1 MTSHRKS
8 RVRGSCRAVC
18 AAAAAALAAPLLVLV
33 PLSGTAA
40 ATGTKPVVTVTA
52 EHDWIY
58 EGSIAYFTIRA
69 DPAPSA
75 DLTLHYSV
83 SENHDTHIGDPTNG
97 TTTAI
102 TISANQPT
110 ARVSLQTRAEI
121 NFQYRDGNQNI
132 RYCPNGH
139 DGRPGPSENP
149 ESDGSDLCSSTRGR
163 LASSPGT
170 IGLSLVPNA
179 AKYTLGSGSSGST
192 DVYDKTVDRGRVSV
206 SESSGSTSVS
216 ENGGTDT
223 YTIALTRQPSSDVTV
238 TVTSGTPSAARVHL
252 AGGSAQP
259 SVSLTFT
266 SSDWSTARSVTV
278 IGQNDNV
285 DNPGNRRTASISHT
299 LASADSSYHGQS
311 GESVSVT
318 VHDDDIAG
326 VTLTESDGST
336 TVSEDGTTLT
346 DSYTVVLDTEPTANV
361 AVTASAGLGAQVST
375 NGGASAA
382 NVTLT
387 FTPTNWSQAQTV
399 TVKGVDDS
407 IVNPGNQ
414 RIAAI
419 THAVTAGDTAG
430 GYPTSLSIGA
440 ISVTVDD
447 DDTAAPTL
455 TPTVS
460 LSAPSS
466 VTEGS
471 SVSVTATLSSA
482 LSQSVTIPI
491 GAASS
496 STAQAA
502 DYSLGASIVI
512 PAGQQQG
519 TSTLTATDDSHDE
532 VIETVVVELGVLPAE
547 VTAGS
552 PSSVTVSL
560 ADNDVPS
567 AQFGAASSSA
577 DEDGGT
583 HDITVNLSPAPASAI
598 TLSYSLSGTAAL
610 GTDYSIIG
618 ASGTSGTVSVN
629 PGATSVA
636 IRVTLIDD
644 AIMDSGET
652 VVVQLG
658 GGTGYTVGS
667 QNRHTLT
674 INNDDPPQQP
684 KLTGDTTPI
693 VDPKPTVDPTP
704 TVDPSPGQASIG
716 SRTGGAPVQNAH
728 THVRIRLGAADPAV
742 ISPGEATEM
751 TVQLARRVENF
762 VRVFIETDGTAE
774 LSVDYIVEADT
785 GDGWESLG
793 ENRRRM
799 VFDLPAN
806 DTDAKV
812 RVTST
817 RASTADE
824 AKTLRVTIG
833 ERTFAA
839 GSVAAIEPVGTT
851 EIALVANLGNTR
863 SQSDD
868 TGGDDAGTDGDS
880 PDDSDTDN
888 VNDPDSDSPDDS
900 PDAMVVTD
908 GGDSDD
914 PSDADP
920 HASADATQGD
930 TTPANSD
937 AQPQPVGTAGQTGN
951 GFCVNYTV
959 KAGDSLSGMALAFYR
974 DSAAWQR
981 IYEANRGLRQTDG
994 AIFDSSDMIR
1004 AGWTL
1009 CVPTPIAA
1017 PSAADAADAAYVTY
1031 CVKNGDTLAAI
1042 ARRFYGD
1049 SDLYNRIVLANRG
1062 LRQADGSVFDHGDMI
1077 RPGWTLRIPLGGA

>member
-1 MTSHRKS
+1 MTSHRPS
-8 RVRGSCRAVC
+8 RGRARCRAAC

-33 PLSGTAA
+33 PLSGTAG

-58 EGSIAYFTIRA
+58 EGSFAYFTIRA

-75 DLTLHYSV
+75 DLTLHYSI
-83 SENHDTHIGDPTNG
+83 SENHDTHTGDPTNG

-110 ARVSLQTRAEI
+110 ARVGLQTRAEI
-121 NFQYRDGNQNI
+121 RFQYRDSNENI
-132 RYCPNGH
+132 AYCPNGL

-149 ESDGSDLCSSTRGR
+149 NDGSDLCSSTRSR

-192 DVYDKTVDRGRVSV
+192 DVYDKTVDRGRLSV
-206 SESSGSTSVS
+206 SESSGATSVS

-223 YTIALTRQPSSDVTV
+223 YTIALTQQPSSDVTV
-238 TVTSGTPSAARVHL
+238 TVTSGTPSAARVQL

-259 SVSLTFT
+259 NVSLTFT
-266 SSDWSTARSVTV
+266 ASDWSTAQSVTV

-318 VHDDDIAG
+318 VHDDDTAG
-326 VTLTESDGST
+326 VTVTESGGST

-346 DSYTVVLDTEPTANV
+346 DSYTVVLDTEPTTDV
-361 AVTASAGLGAQVST
+361 AVTASAGSGAHLST
-375 NGGASAA
+375 NGGASGA

-407 IVNPGNQ
+407 IDNPGNQ
-414 RIAAI
+414 RIAAV
-419 THAVTAGDTAG
+419 THAVTTGDTAG

-440 ISVTVDD
+440 ISVTVND
-447 DDTAAPTL
+447 DDTAQQPP

-471 SVSVTATLSSA
+471 SVSVTAMLSST

-502 DYSLGASIVI
+502 DYSLGTSIVI
-512 PAGQQQG
+512 SPGQLEG

-552 PSSVTVSL
+552 PSRVTVSL

-583 HDITVNLSPAPASAI
+583 HVIIVNLSPAPATAI
-598 TLSYSLSGTAAL
+598 TLDYSLSGTATV

-618 ASGTSGTVSVN
+618 ASGSSGTVSVN
-629 PGATSVA
+629 PGAISVA
-636 IRVTLIDD
+636 ILVTLIDD
-644 AIMDSGET
+644 SIMDSGET
-652 VVVQLG
+652 VVVQLAG
-658 GGTGYTVGS
+658 GSAYTVGS

-684 KLTGDTTPI
+684 KLTGDS
-693 VDPKPTVDPTP
+693 TP
-704 TVDPSPGQASIG
+704 TVDPSPVHSNIG
-716 SRTGGAPVQNAH
+716 SSTGGDSAQTAR
-728 THVRIRLGAADPAV
+728 THVRIRLGMADPAV
-742 ISPGEATEM
+742 ISPGESTEM
-751 TVQLARRVENF
+751 TVHLARRVENF

-774 LSVDYIVEADT
+774 LLVDYIVEADT

-817 RASTADE
+817 RTSTSTADA
-824 AKTLRVTIG
+824 AKTLRITVG

-839 GSVAAIEPVGTT
+839 GSVATIEPVGST
-851 EIALVANLGNTR
+851 EIALVGNGGNTR
-863 SQSDD
+863 SRNDD
-868 TGGDDAGTDGDS
+868 TGGDEADQDS
-880 PDDSDTDN
+880 DSSGDSDTDS
-888 VNDPDSDSPDDS
+888 VNDPDSDSES
-900 PDAMVVTD
+900 PDGTDGTD

-914 PSDADP
+914 QSDADP
-920 HASADATQGD
+920 RISADATHGD
-930 TTPANSD
+930 TTPVNSD
-937 AQPQPVGTAGQTGN
+937 AQPQPVGSAGQTGN
-951 GFCVNYTV
+951 GFCVSYTV
-959 KAGDSLSGMALAFYR
+959 KAGDSLSGIALAFYH

-981 IYEANRGLRQTDG
+981 IYEANRGLRQADG

-1031 CVKNGDTLAAI
+1031 CVTNGDTLAAI

-1062 LRQADGSVFDHGDMI
+1062 QRQADGNVFAHGDMI
-1077 RPGWTLRIPLGGA
+1077 RPGWLLRIPLGGA

>member
-1 MTSHRKS
+1 MTSHRPP
-8 RVRGSCRAVC
+8 RVRGSCRAAC

-40 ATGTKPVVTVTA
+40 AAVTKPIVTVTA

-58 EGSIAYFTIRA
+58 EGSVAHFTIRA

-75 DLTLHYSV
+75 DLTLRYSI
-83 SENHDTHIGDPTNG
+83 SENHDTHTGDPTNG

-121 NFQYRDGNQNI
+121 NFQYRDSNGNI
-132 RYCPNGH
+132 RYCPNGNN
-139 DGRPGPSENP
+139 GRPGPSENP

-192 DVYDKTVDRGRVSV
+192 DVYDKTVDRGRLSV

-223 YTIALTRQPSSDVTV
+223 YTIALTRRPSADVTV
-238 TVTSGTPSAARVHL
+238 TVTSGTPSAAKVQL
-252 AGGSAQP
+252 AGGAALP
-259 SVSLTFT
+259 NVSLTFT
-266 SSDWSTARSVTV
+266 PSDWSTARSVTV
-278 IGQNDNV
+278 SGQNDYI

-299 LASADSSYHGQS
+299 LTSADSSYHGQS
-311 GESVSVT
+311 GGSVSVT
-318 VHDDDIAG
+318 VHDDDTAG
-326 VTLTESDGST
+326 VTVTESDGST

-346 DSYTVVLDTEPTANV
+346 DSYSVVLDTEPTTDV
-361 AVTASAGLGAQVST
+361 AVTASAAPGAQVST
-375 NGGASAA
+375 NGGASAP

-387 FTPTNWSQAQTV
+387 FTPMNWSVAQTV
-399 TVKGVDDS
+399 AVKGVDDS

-419 THAVTAGDTAG
+419 THAVASADTAG

-440 ISVTVDD
+440 VSVTVVD
-447 DDTAAPTL
+447 DDTAQPPPT
-455 TPTVS
+455 PSVS
-460 LSAPSS
+460 LSAPLS

-471 SVSVTATLSSA
+471 SVSVTATLSSR

-491 GAASS
+491 GAAST

-512 PAGQQQG
+512 SAGQLDG
-519 TSTLTATDDSHDE
+519 TATLTATDDSHDE
-532 VIETVVVELGVLPAE
+532 VIETVIVELGVLPAE

-552 PSSVTVSL
+552 PSRVTVSL

-583 HDITVNLSPAPASAI
+583 HDITVSLSPAPASAI
-598 TLSYSLSGTAAL
+598 TLGYSLSGTATL

-618 ASGTSGTVSVN
+618 ASGSSGTVSVN

-644 AIMDSGET
+644 SVMDSGET
-652 VVVQLG
+652 VVVQLA

-674 INNDDPPQQP
+674 IHNDDPPQQP
-684 KLTGDTTPI
+684 KLTGDTTP
-693 VDPKPTVDPTP
+693 TLDPTP
-704 TVDPSPGQASIG
+704 TVDPSPGRSSIG
-716 SRTGGAPVQNAH
+716 SSTGGAPVQAAQAQ
-728 THVRIRLGAADPAV
+728 VRIRLGAADPAV
-742 ISPGEATEM
+742 ISPGESTEM

-762 VRVFIETDGTAE
+762 VRVFIETDGTAD

-817 RASTADE
+817 RTSTADA

-839 GSVAAIEPVGTT
+839 GSVATIEPVGST
-851 EIALVANLGNTR
+851 EIALVANRGNTR
-863 SQSDD
+863 SEDDD
-868 TGGDDAGTDGDS
+868 TVGDEADPDPDGDGDKDSNS

-888 VNDPDSDSPDDS
+888 VDDPNSDSPGGMDG
-900 PDAMVVTD
+900 TD

-914 PSDADP
+914 QPDADP
-920 HASADATQGD
+920 HSSADATRGD
-930 TTPANSD
+930 TAPVD
-937 AQPQPVGTAGQTGN
+937 PDGQPPSVGSAGQTDN
-951 GFCVNYTV
+951 GFCVSYTV

-974 DSAAWQR
+974 DATAWQR
-981 IYEANRGLRQTDG
+981 IYEANRGLRQADG

-1031 CVKNGDTLAAI
+1031 CVTIGDTLAGI

-1062 LRQADGSVFDHGDMI
+1062 LRQADGSVFAHGDMI
-1077 RPGWTLRIPLGGA
+1077 RPGWLLRIPLGGA